1 MIKGDTIEIICFHT
15 HIYFGA
21 DSRDAAAR
29 VREGFARFEVQLG
42 RASGQTH

>member
-1 MIKGDTIEIICFHT
+1 MKGDTVEIVCFHT

-21 DSRDAAAR
+21 DSPDVAAR
-29 VREGFARFEVQLG
+29 VREGFAGFEVQLG

>member
-1 MIKGDTIEIICFHT
+1 MKGDTIEIVCFHT

-21 DSRDAAAR
+21 DSCDAAAR
-29 VREGFARFEVQLG
+29 VRQGLARFEVQLG